1 MQKSREKI
9 KDKEEIELDF
19 EEEQFFYDMF
29 VVLEQMVGFEDDYE
43 EDFYIKEE
51 LIELKEEEE
60 IFYSE
65 LDLEI
70 VQVVQFLI

>member
-1 MQKSREKI
+1 M
-9 KDKEEIELDF
+9 L
-19 EEEQFFYDMF
+19 
-29 VVLEQMVGFEDDYE
+29 GFEDDYE
-43 EDFYIKEE
+43 EDLNFKEE

-70 VQVVQFLI
+70 V